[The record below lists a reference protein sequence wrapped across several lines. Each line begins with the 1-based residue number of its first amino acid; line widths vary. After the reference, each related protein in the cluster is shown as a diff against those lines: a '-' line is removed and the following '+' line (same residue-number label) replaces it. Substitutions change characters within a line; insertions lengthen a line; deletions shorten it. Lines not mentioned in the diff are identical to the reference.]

1 MAQGAHRRLPPL
13 GIPGQ
18 RLPYPL
24 VPKLLDDLQLPA
36 HVAKL
41 PLLEDLPLLAHEAK
55 LLALQLRRPLLVSE
69 PRLLVLLLPL
79 ARRLRRLRPLVD
91 QVRRRLE
98 DLLLPRS
105 PREARALQQFWPDLR
120 T

>member
-18 RLPYPL
+18 RLPYLL

-41 PLLEDLPLLAHEAK
+41 PLLRDLPLLAHEAK
-55 LLALQLRRPLLVSE
+55 LLALQVRRPLLVNE
-69 PRLLVLLLPL
+69 LRLLVLLLPVV
-79 ARRLRRLRPLVD
+79 RRLRRLRPLVE
-91 QVRRRLE
+91 QVRRWLE
-98 DLLLPRS
+98 VLRCH
-105 PREARALQQFWPDLR
+105 REIRVRREP
-120 T
+120 